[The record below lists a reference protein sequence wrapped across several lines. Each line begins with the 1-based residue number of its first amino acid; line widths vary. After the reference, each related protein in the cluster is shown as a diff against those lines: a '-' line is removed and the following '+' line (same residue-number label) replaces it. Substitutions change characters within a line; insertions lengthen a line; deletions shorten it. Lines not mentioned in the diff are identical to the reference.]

1 MFPKSLHRSTRK
13 HQSTKGSHLVVR
25 IADDSYFLPNSA
37 NKPKD
42 DEIPLV
48 QIRNQKPSEKE
59 VGVRNISELIESLHL
74 PDISSYFKWQTREQ
88 VYLQGKKE

>member
-1 MFPKSLHRSTRK
+1 MFSNLYTEAPEN
-13 HQSTKGSHLVVR
+13 TKALRGVIGVR
-25 IADDSYFLPNSA
+25 IPEDSYFLPNSA

-74 PDISSYFKWQTREQ
+74 PDISSYFKWQTCEQ